1 MSLIICFE
9 YRFREPMQKS
19 LQRYTFLIIYA
30 NFFTKKHPLF
40 TKMQYNPIENASDPR
55 KTRERPAKMDPPLP
69 SLQDHPKNQRFFG
82 DPGREGAYPAGDISR
97 RERGGRAREEA
108 QMFHF

>member
-9 YRFREPMQKS
+9 YRFREPTQKS

-55 KTRERPAKMDPPLP
+55 KTHERMCLFVKQESVPVYQCTSVPAL
-69 SLQDHPKNQRFFG
+69 F
-82 DPGREGAYPAGDISR
+82 
-97 RERGGRAREEA
+97 
-108 QMFHF
+108 

>member
-1 MSLIICFE
+1 
-9 YRFREPMQKS
+9 
-19 LQRYTFLIIYA
+19 
-30 NFFTKKHPLF
+30 
-40 TKMQYNPIENASDPR
+40 MQYNLIENASDPR

-108 QMFHF
+108 RASAGERGRRRRCFIFNLFIYE